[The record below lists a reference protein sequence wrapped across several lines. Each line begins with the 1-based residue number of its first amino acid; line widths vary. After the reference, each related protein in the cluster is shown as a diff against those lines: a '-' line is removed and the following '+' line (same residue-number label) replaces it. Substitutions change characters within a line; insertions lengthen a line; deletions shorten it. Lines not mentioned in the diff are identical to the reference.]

1 MRTLLFT
8 LAFTSLLISCQ
19 DSSTQV
25 PSDGYDVVILNGR
38 VMDPETN
45 FDEIRNVGIKDG
57 IIVYIT
63 EEAISGTETIDAAGH
78 VVSPG
83 FMDTQNHGHGLIW
96 NAKIGLRD
104 GVTTP
109 LDLEFGNVNVA
120 KFYDERDGQ
129 WPVNYGAAVS
139 HEIHRMIVLDS
150 LEITESVGAEAALK
164 YLRGDSYKSNGI
176 PDWAETQSTL
186 DQINEIMANVD
197 EDFRAGGLTA
207 GSTMGYMAKGAST
220 LEVFN
225 FQKAASNYGRGS
237 SFHVRLLGNSNPPYE
252 GTLGAWEQ
260 LVNGMALD
268 VPVLFSH
275 NNNFAWWEIEE
286 HAQLFREQ
294 GKNVW
299 SEYYPY
305 VCGSST
311 IGSEFLTPEGMKLIG
326 CTYENM
332 KDPRTGEA
340 YTLESYKAKVAEDP
354 GYTIILCFPVKEQWM
369 NYWLEVPHMT
379 VAGDAMP
386 GVDID
391 GNWLEW
397 EDPYEKYVGHPRTA
411 GSHAKSFRLAR
422 ENGVQLMQTI
432 AQNSYWTAL
441 HLGDAGLESMK
452 VRGRMQEG
460 MVADITIFDPETIT
474 DNATYILGE
483 NGLPSTG
490 IPYVLV
496 NGVIMV
502 KDSKVQDGLY
512 PGQPIRY
519 PVEEKGRWETLAK
532 EPFLEDL
539 LTPQFPEDALDH
551 GAE

>member
-1 MRTLLFT
+1 MRIYLPVVIAI
-8 LAFTSLLISCQ
+8 AFAWSCSQ
-19 DSSTQV
+19 APQKPT
-25 PSDGYDVVILNGR
+25 DGFDVVILNGR

-45 FDEIRNVGIKDG
+45 FDGVRNVGIKDG
-57 IIVYIT
+57 IIVTIT
-63 EEAISGTETIDAAGH
+63 EEEISGTETIDATGH

-83 FMDTQNHGHGLIW
+83 FMDTQNHGHGIIW

-104 GVTTP
+104 GMTTP
-109 LDLEFGNVNVA
+109 LDLEFGNMNVE
-120 KFYDERDGQ
+120 KFYAEREGK

-139 HEIHRMIVLDS
+139 HEIHRMSVLDGMD
-150 LEITESVGAEAALK
+150 IKESVGAEAALK
-164 YLRGDSYKSNGI
+164 YLRGDSYKENGI
-176 PDWAETQSTL
+176 PDWAETRSTL
-186 DQINEIMANVD
+186 DQINVIMANVD
-197 EDFRAGGLTA
+197 EDLRQGALTA

-225 FQKAASNYGRGS
+225 FQKAAANYDRGS
-237 SFHVRLLGNSNPPYE
+237 SFHVRLLGNSKPPYE

-268 VPVLFSH
+268 APVLFSH

-286 HAQLFREQ
+286 HAQLFRDQ

-305 VCGSST
+305 TCGSST
-311 IGSEFLTPEGMKLIG
+311 IGSEFLTPAGMKLIG
-326 CTYENM
+326 CDYSNM
-332 KDPRTGEA
+332 MDPRTGDA
-340 YTLESYKAKVAEDP
+340 YTLETYQAKVKEDP
-354 GYTIILCFPVKEQWM
+354 GYTIILCFPIKEQWM
-369 NYWLEVPHMT
+369 KYWLEVPHMT

-397 EDPYEKYVGHPRTA
+397 DDPYEKYVGHPRTA
-411 GSHAKSFRLAR
+411 GSHAKTFRLAR
-422 ENGVQLMQTI
+422 ENGVPLMQTI

-441 HLGDAGLESMK
+441 HLGDAGLEFMK
-452 VRGRMQEG
+452 KRGRMQEG
-460 MVADITIFDPETIT
+460 MVADITIFHPEEIT
-474 DNATYILGE
+474 DNATYILGQ
-483 NGLPSTG
+483 NGAPSTG

-502 KDSKVQDGLY
+502 KDSKVQDGKY
-512 PGQPIRY
+512 PGQPVRY
-519 PVEEKGRWETLAK
+519 PVEEKGRWVPLEREA
-532 EPFLEDL
+532 FLEDL
-539 LTPQFPEDALDH
+539 LVPEFPEDALDH